1 MNTINPGDLYIDKFH
16 RVVYL
21 IIQTDYTTTSMI
33 STDNIF
39 KTNMLETRNTEFVA
53 RIFNELYKS

>member
-1 MNTINPGDLYIDKFH
+1 MNTINPGDIYIDKFH

-21 IIQTDYTTTSMI
+21 IIQTDHNTTSMI

-39 KTNMLETRNTEFVA
+39 KTNTLEAKNTEFVA
-53 RIFNELYKS
+53 RIFSELYKR

>member
-1 MNTINPGDLYIDKFH
+1 MNTINPGDIYIDKFH

-21 IIQTDYTTTSMI
+21 IIQTDHNTTSTI

-39 KTNMLETRNTEFVA
+39 KTNMLETRTTEFVA
-53 RIFNELYKS
+53 RIFPELYKR

>member
-1 MNTINPGDLYIDKFH
+1 MNIINPGDLYNDTFH

-21 IIQTDYTTTSMI
+21 IIQTDHNTTSTI

-39 KTNMLETRNTEFVA
+39 KTNTLETKNTEFVA
-53 RIFNELYKS
+53 RIFSELRKR

>member
-1 MNTINPGDLYIDKFH
+1 MNIINPGDLYIDKFH

-21 IIQTDYTTTSMI
+21 LIQTDQNTSTMI

-39 KTNMLETRNTEFVA
+39 KTNMLETKNTEFLA
-53 RIFNELYKS
+53 RIFSELYKS